1 MAMALMIKEG
11 RGSEMFEQISLRNS
25 PVPGTNQSRF
35 DYYQDAFSA
44 AFAQLERHLK
54 EICDQ

>member
-1 MAMALMIKEG
+1 MALMIKEG